1 MDELV
6 QLVVEKT
13 GISEEMART
22 AVETV
27 LNFVKEKLPPAIA
40 DRIDDL
46 LESDSGLDL
55 GDLAAGLGG
64 LLGNR

>member
-6 QLVVEKT
+6 KLVVEKT
-13 GISEEMART
+13 GISEEMAKT

-27 LNFVKEKLPPAIA
+27 LNFIKEKLPPAIA
-40 DRIDDL
+40 DRLDDL

-55 GDLAAGLGG
+55 GDLASGLGS
-64 LLGNR
+64 LLGGR